1 MLAASQS
8 GQQTFDFIERS
19 CPQANAESNFLRDR
33 CQNGKEASDKGAGG
47 NSAGAAEQYSYWKI
61 LAGLSIA
68 LTESEHGRT
77 GTATHAVVLPE
88 TKPRAVGELGIVAP
102 IGRCDI
108 VGG

>member
-1 MLAASQS
+1 VLAASQS

-33 CQNGKEASDKGAGG
+33 CQNGKEASDKGAGRS
-47 NSAGAAEQYSYWKI
+47 SAGSGAILTLED